1 MVIRLVTKGKKAAQ
15 NKTMLQAL
23 FVSKV
28 RTKLLEIFL
37 SNPAE
42 MYHVRGLVR
51 KADEE
56 INAVRRELKRMEEYN
71 LVKKEPRGNRLYYWF
86 NKDHLLYADL
96 LSMVA
101 KTSGLGKAIIKNR
114 NKLGKVKFVMFAG
127 RFARGLERR
136 EENDVDLLIVG
147 EVVIPEMTKLIREEE
162 SKRGRE
168 INYTVMTREEF
179 SFRKKRRDPF
189 ILGILSGS
197 RIMVFGD
204 EEDLITKS

>member
-1 MVIRLVTKGKKAAQ
+1 
-15 NKTMLQAL
+15 MLQAL

-28 RTKLLEIFL
+28 RAKLLEIFL
-37 SNPAE
+37 SDPAE

-51 KADEE
+51 LAGEE
-56 INAVRRELKRMEEYN
+56 INAVRRELKRMEKYN

-96 LSMVA
+96 LSMIA
-101 KTSGLGKAIIKNR
+101 KTSGLGKAVIKNR
-114 NKLGKVKFVMFAG
+114 NKLGKLKFVMFSG
-127 RFARGLERR
+127 RFARGFEKK
-136 EENDVDLLIVG
+136 EENEVDLIIVG
-147 EVVIPEMTKLIREEE
+147 EIVLPELAKLVREEE
-162 SKRGRE
+162 AKRGRE

-197 RIMVFGD
+197 RVMVFGD
-204 EEDLITKS
+204 EDDLVN